1 MITLLFLVMLT
12 IDRYSFLPRLW
23 LPPTFVILSTF
34 TMIAE
39 GLQ

>member
-1 MITLLFLVMLT
+1 MIVLLFLTMLA

-23 LPPTFVILSTF
+23 LPPTFIILSTF
-34 TMIAE
+34 AMIAE